1 MLMGRNIVRRF
12 AATLVAGGLTLAP
25 SGVWGQPQ
33 PPGGALNQPAFDPAP
48 PPPAAVLDMFNAVC
62 DWVQAWRTPMDPVGS
77 APRIAAAVTLR
88 FDGAVVGRGVAISP
102 DQGGSAGI
110 LMMATARAISEASM
124 RLPVARDAL
133 REENLKVAAKQI
145 AVTLEV
151 GGPTV
156 PIAIVEYADAINE
169 VAPGLDG
176 VAVKMGDK
184 FEAMF
189 PELMLTTGTDA
200 AAAYRALVS
209 KVSGD
214 PTLGLKKPGELRAE
228 MGVVFYRFRAAQ
240 ITQTNPGGSPVF
252 LHRGGRIVQMREM
265 DLAGL
270 RSWADELAGHLVRG
284 RSSASR
290 FLEVT
295 PNDVV
300 TADDRQA
307 ALAAFALVRYSEMAG
322 TTSAPGMA
330 ARGAADAALRT
341 MAEFAS
347 DASGPA
353 SEALTWAALKGLSA
367 DSLEPGDPLRKRFE
381 QCDVA
386 LQKSLESGLPS
397 TTQESGIW
405 VWALALRQIQMN
417 PTIEGLVRRQFR
429 ETPAGSLASIMPWTG
444 WAELLCARSDAGREI
459 PSAPALRG
467 MRTELWQHQLK
478 GEDLPGEALD
488 MAGGIVF
495 TTTRQPLPTW
505 QAARPLAFIATMLG
519 DPALT
524 EEKEVPGELARL
536 LASLRFLRQLTAD
549 EPESH
554 MFKDAGRARGGV
566 RASLFD
572 QRMPPEATALTLLAV
587 CETIRSL
594 DEIRARRA
602 AVEGPPGTR

>member
-1 MLMGRNIVRRF
+1 MLTGRNIVRRI
-12 AATLVAGGLTLAP
+12 AATLVVGGLTLAP
-25 SGVWGQPQ
+25 SSASAQQ
-33 PPGGALNQPAFDPAP
+33 EPPGGVLNQPAFDPAP

-62 DWVQAWRTPMDPVGS
+62 DWVQAWRTPMDPAGS

-88 FDGAVVGRGVAISP
+88 FDGAVVGRGVAIPP
-102 DQGGSAGI
+102 DQGGGSGI
-110 LMMATARAISEASM
+110 LMMATTRAMSEAGM
-124 RLPVARDAL
+124 RLPVPRDAL
-133 REENLKVAAKQI
+133 REENLRVAAKQL

-151 GGPTV
+151 GGLTV

-176 VAVKMGDK
+176 VAVRMGEK

-228 MGVVFYRFRAAQ
+228 LGMVFYRFRAAQ
-240 ITQTNPGGSPVF
+240 ITQIKPGGSPVF
-252 LHRGGRIVQMREM
+252 LHRGGRIVQMREL
-265 DLAGL
+265 DAAGL

-322 TTSAPGMA
+322 PTSAPGMT
-330 ARGAADAALRT
+330 ARGAAEAALRT

-347 DASGPA
+347 DTSGPA
-353 SEALTWAALKGLSA
+353 TEAWTWAALKGLSA
-367 DSLEPGDPLRKRFE
+367 DALEPGDPLRGRFE
-381 QCDVA
+381 RGDAA
-386 LQKSLESGLPS
+386 LQKSLDSGLPS
-397 TTQESGIW
+397 TTQESGVW
-405 VWALALRQIQMN
+405 AWALALRQKQTS
-417 PTIEGLVRRQFR
+417 PAIEGLVRRQFR
-429 ETPAGSLASIMPWTG
+429 ETPAGSLSGIMPWTG
-444 WAELLCARSDAGREI
+444 WAELLCSRISTSREI
-459 PSAPALRG
+459 PSAPALRE
-467 MRTELWQHQLK
+467 MRAQLWQHQLK
-478 GEDLPGEALD
+478 GEELPGEASD

-554 MFKDAGRARGGV
+554 MFKDAGRALGGV

-594 DEIRARRA
+594 DEIKARRA
-602 AVEGPPGTR
+602 AAEGAHGPR